1 MAGQRLQNKRS
12 EKVREKEKRERNLIS
27 QPPLSLHPSPAIRA
41 VLSRIA
47 GEKEAISLLDVP
59 RAMRFGFWV
68 GALELEL
75 AHARC
80 VAGLIA

>member
-1 MAGQRLQNKRS
+1 MAGQRLQNKMS

-27 QPPLSLHPSPAIRA
+27 QPPHSLHPSPAIRT

-47 GEKEAISLLDVP
+47 GGKEAISLLDVP
-59 RAMRFGFWV
+59 RAMRFVFWV
-68 GALELEL
+68 RALELEL

-80 VAGLIA
+80 VAGLIV